1 MRPVV
6 EFFSWTELHA
16 IASAYTKDITQQ
28 LPVPVYQ
35 ASLPRLKLNTAIP
48 DCWKRLLF
56 SLTAL
61 LKGKKVTN
69 KQNKTEPTSYCW
81 KWLNVEVNGIE
92 MWDLSKGKKNIWRKV
107 FCVTGLEHDGG
118 LWVQSC
124 WEGQG
129 DTRDVTRAVEVSKGL
144 ARKMPLCHSSFLLY
158 SRIVWIKLRKAVPR
172 SSTYYSTLNGVHV
185 KIQLRL
191 CGVFFALF
199 IHLVF

>member
-1 MRPVV
+1 MPYCLINCRLTWCDMRPVV

-28 LPVPVYQ
+28 LPVLVYQ

-92 MWDLSKGKKNIWRKV
+92 MWDLSKGKKKHLKE
-107 FCVTGLEHDGG
+107 GLLCSRPWTRRGLVSPVLLGG
-118 LWVQSC
+118 AGWHEGRNKSC
-124 WEGQG
+124 G
-129 DTRDVTRAVEVSKGL
+129 
-144 ARKMPLCHSSFLLY
+144 SF
-158 SRIVWIKLRKAVPR
+158 
-172 SSTYYSTLNGVHV
+172 
-185 KIQLRL
+185 
-191 CGVFFALF
+191 
-199 IHLVF
+199 